1 MYKKYYKILKVGRSN
16 WNSNKKSKQSLSH
29 SHSLSLSLSHS
40 QHPTSLLKIL
50 LFNFCWSVKVVL
62 LFPLVLLLL
71 VTAAAAGPAAAAAG
85 LLILEKKAK
94 LNLETWVCNKD
105 EMLKYQTTMLEG
117 CYKPLLGVPPSAT
130 VSEIM
135 LRLLLVLS
143 ESTSRCCCCCFSD
156 LGFFF
161 SPRFLLE
168 LDSLKNILN

>member
-1 MYKKYYKILKVGRSN
+1 MYKKYYKILRVGRSN

-29 SHSLSLSLSHS
+29 SHSLIHNT
-40 QHPTSLLKIL
+40 PTSLLKIL

-105 EMLKYQTTMLEG
+105 EMLKYQTTMLED

-143 ESTSRCCCCCFSD
+143 ESTSRCCCCFSD

>member
-1 MYKKYYKILKVGRSN
+1 MKKVWTI
-16 WNSNKKSKQSLSH
+16 
-29 SHSLSLSLSHS
+29 SLSLSLSFSLSLIHNT
-40 QHPTSLLKIL
+40 PTSLLKIL
-50 LFNFCWSVKVVL
+50 LFNFWSVKVVL
-62 LFPLVLLLL
+62 LLLLLLLL

-85 LLILEKKAK
+85 LLILEKKVK

-105 EMLKYQTTMLEG
+105 EMLKYQTTMLED

-143 ESTSRCCCCCFSD
+143 ESTSRCCCCCCFSD

>member
-1 MYKKYYKILKVGRSN
+1 MKKVWTI
-16 WNSNKKSKQSLSH
+16 
-29 SHSLSLSLSHS
+29 SLSLSLSLSFSLSLIHNT
-40 QHPTSLLKIL
+40 PTSLLKIL

-105 EMLKYQTTMLEG
+105 EMLKYQTTMLED

-143 ESTSRCCCCCFSD
+143 ESTSRCCCCCCCFSD